1 VKKRVLQFI
10 GSFNQG
16 GSERQAVALTR
27 LLSEE
32 SSYETRV
39 AVLSGEG
46 VLRAEVERLGMADI
60 PEFPLSSFF
69 SAGFLRQVVRCSEYL
84 RSNNIDL
91 VHTHDFYTNVFGM
104 TAARLAGVK
113 AKVASKRET
122 LGMRTPNQVRVEK
135 FAFAMADAIVIN
147 SEAVRD
153 YLRKVGVAAK
163 KLSLIY
169 NGLDVDRFERSQSA
183 DLRVEHQISDDAP
196 VVTLVANLRHHV
208 KNVPMLLKAAKTV
221 IESSPNAVFVIAGE
235 GELQTELEQLASGL
249 NITSNV
255 KFLGRCSDVPA
266 LLSISDIC
274 VLTSTAEG
282 FSNSILEY
290 MAAGKPVIATDVG
303 GAREVVKHGVTGYL
317 VASDDHQK
325 LAEHLLELVN
335 DNVRSAEF
343 GEAGRKIVKER
354 FSEKAQL
361 ESTLALY
368 DSLLK

>member
-1 VKKRVLQFI
+1 MKKRVLQFI

-27 LLSEE
+27 LLTHDST
-32 SSYETRV
+32 YDTRV

-46 VLRAEVERLGMADI
+46 VLRAEVESLGMADI

-69 SAGFLRQVVRCSEYL
+69 STEFLRQAVRCSRYL
-84 RSNNIDL
+84 RSNHIDL

-104 TAARLAGVK
+104 TAARLAGIR

-135 FAFAMADAIVIN
+135 MAFAMADAIVVN
-147 SEAVRD
+147 SEAVRE
-153 YLRKVGVAAK
+153 YLRAEGVVEK

-169 NGLDVDRFERSQSA
+169 NGLDITRFEQPQPA
-183 DLRVEHQISDDAP
+183 DLRAEYEVADDAK
-196 VVTLVANLRHHV
+196 VITLVANLRHHV

-221 IESSPNAVFVIAGE
+221 VESAPDVVFVIAGE
-235 GELQTELEQLASGL
+235 GELRTELEQMASTM
-249 NITSNV
+249 NISSNIR
-255 KFLGRCSDVPA
+255 FLGRCTNVPA

-303 GAREVVKHGVTGYL
+303 GAREVVHDGVTGYL

-325 LAEHLLELVN
+325 LAQHLLTLIN
-335 DNVRSAEF
+335 DDARSVEF
-343 GEAGRKIVKER
+343 GEAGRKIVKDR